1 MLEATVARLESAL
14 FQLQSSS
21 ISGPPPIPPRELP
34 PSPRRSA
41 RLDDAIPHAL
51 FQANAPQPLQHS
63 PPLSSRSSHRPNQS
77 HTPLLAHQ
85 ANTPRPPN
93 HPPPLASPAQ
103 PPHQSHTPQPPNHP
117 APTLSSSSRSHS
129 AIGRLPSSVIDK
141 SSLASVSSVIQ
152 NNAGLVGKDGKIRT
166 MALVLAREAYFGESV
181 LAQCTPQGYAD
192 KSGLPLDE
200 LMALKEEL
208 RKLYPNY
215 WNNPLAFEERW
226 SKCLETISQACN
238 RMRAKQQGVN

>member
-21 ISGPPPIPPRELP
+21 ISGPPPIPPRGLP

-63 PPLSSRSSHRPNQS
+63 PPLSSRSSHRPNQP

-93 HPPPLASPAQ
+93 QPPPLASPA
-103 PPHQSHTPQPPNHP
+103 T
-117 APTLSSSSRSHS
+117 
-129 AIGRLPSSVIDK
+129 PSSVTHTTAAK
-141 SSLASVSSVIQ
+141 SPCTYPFFVVSLTQ
-152 NNAGLVGKDGKIRT
+152 
-166 MALVLAREAYFGESV
+166 
-181 LAQCTPQGYAD
+181 
-192 KSGLPLDE
+192 
-200 LMALKEEL
+200 
-208 RKLYPNY
+208 
-215 WNNPLAFEERW
+215 
-226 SKCLETISQACN
+226 CN
-238 RMRAKQQGVN
+238 RQTSIISHQQELPCICEQCHTEQCRSHWKRWKNTNHGISARKRSLFWRVSTGTVYPSRLCR